1 MLFDE
6 KVFAGE
12 DLIQSKANKRQKEL
26 GAWEVHKKKHVEMVP
41 QPEYPVEGEVA
52 VAYMVT
58 EVSSEYFP
66 CPALSSKHFANGQ
79 AGLNPHHG
87 AGGTAVPNIHHP
99 ARVPAGAG

>member
-1 MLFDE
+1 M
-6 KVFAGE
+6 GGP
-12 DLIQSKANKRQKEL
+12 Q
-26 GAWEVHKKKHVEMVP
+26 KKHVEMVP

-99 ARVPAGAG
+99 ARVPAGAGVTSRGDPRPARGVTRRGDPTAAATRH

>member
-6 KVFAGE
+6 KVFAGQ
-12 DLIQSKANKRQKEL
+12 DLIQSKTNKRQKEL
-26 GAWEVHKKKHVEMVP
+26 GAWEAHKKKHVEMVP

-66 CPALSSKHFANGQ
+66 CPALNSKHFANGQ